1 MLMAN
6 EHIVEFESKG
16 KLYINING
24 QIKRIDNPFDH
35 TPTKVEITFVDNE
48 PYIKGYEPKVQKV
61 EVVEEDVKDV
71 KTENIELEEEQPVIE
86 KKAKKRVGKKK
97 GK

>member
-1 MLMAN
+1 MAN

-24 QIKRIDNPFDH
+24 QIERIDNPFDH
-35 TPTKVEITFVDNE
+35 TPTKVEITFVDNK
-48 PYIKGYEPKVQKV
+48 PYIKGYEPKVQKA
-61 EVVEEDVKDV
+61 EVVEENVKPE
-71 KTENIELEEEQPVIE
+71 KAESEKEQPITN
-86 KKAKKRVGKKK
+86 KKAKKVTSKKK

>member
-24 QIKRIDNPFDH
+24 QIERIDNPFDH
-35 TPTKVEITFVDNE
+35 TPTKVEITFVDNK
-48 PYIKGYEPKVQKV
+48 PYIKGYEPKVQKA
-61 EVVEEDVKDV
+61 EVVEEDVK
-71 KTENIELEEEQPVIE
+71 TENIESEEEHPVIE
-86 KKAKKRVGKKK
+86 KKAKKRASKKK